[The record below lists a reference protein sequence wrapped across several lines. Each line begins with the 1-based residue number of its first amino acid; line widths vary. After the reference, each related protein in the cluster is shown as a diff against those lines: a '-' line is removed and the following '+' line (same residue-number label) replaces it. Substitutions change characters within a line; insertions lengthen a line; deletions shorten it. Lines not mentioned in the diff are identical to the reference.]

1 MAVDEFGRE
10 IPVPTSRPARPTS
23 PLYGGAGGAPLPP
36 IHHHQQQQQQQQQ
49 PNYHQV
55 GSFNTPYPPALPLH
69 HRENRGGGTGAM
81 YGRMPPRG
89 GRHYQD
95 TPLPRFQRPPLSQTY
110 HQHLHTQPQSED
122 GRVMASEL
130 EQQQQ
135 QQQHISQVYQEEPL
149 LCEFVWKDKAKNDK
163 GDEVTTVAA
172 AEDSPTTEPV
182 SANENAEKDRDH
194 TENADGNGKINDH
207 KNRTGVNPYDEYR
220 KSYCLRYIRAFFNH
234 HLDDSWFRERYS
246 PLVRRRVALQ
256 ERQRAAAEARVV
268 ASQLRNHTAEFVAEA
283 SLSGGMKERENVV
296 VNKIPTSHVLS
307 MVDRALHIQDIP
319 SFVTNEQME
328 MALLEHC
335 SASAA
340 SAAAAAANNGDAQ
353 PHRPMEVYAIAPQQ
367 RDRLLRDAIVI
378 CASTQ
383 MVDDIVAHFTE
394 EQDRRRRGAA
404 AAAAAA
410 GSALV
415 VTAVP
420 RKEGGGSS
428 GVMAGSSSSTHSK
441 APETVWLEFDV
452 DARDPYGRVE
462 QDADG
467 KGGSP
472 ADGSTFPARKA
483 TLRLAKYNRPQP
495 IVVLSAA
502 LSSPTRFAQD
512 KTAAILLARALDM
525 RKNIPNECRLDE
537 LLEHLSK
544 DDDGADERLLDVAI
558 AYLRRVHLFSF
569 YNGCSLADSLA
580 EVLLKKHP
588 AGTIHLRLANA
599 GTILH
604 EAAKAR
610 SETNKGDGEN
620 NNENQKAQ
628 VPEEPVKD
636 LLVQRLDDSISKA
649 LENCETWIQLG
660 QWAVDEETDRDA
672 EAIEQEEENATDR
685 WLADHSMLDEDRR
698 ARCSF
703 HFCHKL
709 FKDEVFLRKHLLKKH
724 GEYLKAEQ
732 AKCHDEYMMKAWDAE
747 ENRPVPEIMVDCGI
761 KFGLRSASVTGREPD
776 CVDPEPELW
785 RKEEEKRQREA
796 EQRQRREEHR
806 QARKDEERIRTFVD
820 VDDMKE
826 EKVELSFDNVQVPP
840 PVNKKKKKRKLL

>member
-1 MAVDEFGRE
+1 V
-10 IPVPTSRPARPTS
+10 S
-23 PLYGGAGGAPLPP
+23 
-36 IHHHQQQQQQQQQ
+36 
-49 PNYHQV
+49 
-55 GSFNTPYPPALPLH
+55 
-69 HRENRGGGTGAM
+69 
-81 YGRMPPRG
+81 
-89 GRHYQD
+89 
-95 TPLPRFQRPPLSQTY
+95 
-110 HQHLHTQPQSED
+110 
-122 GRVMASEL
+122 
-130 EQQQQ
+130 
-135 QQQHISQVYQEEPL
+135 
-149 LCEFVWKDKAKNDK
+149 LCGKKKTKHEK
-163 GDEVTTVAA
+163 GDEVTTVSAA
-172 AEDSPTTEPV
+172 VEDNPTTEPI
-182 SANENAEKDRDH
+182 SANENAEKDRGDEM
-194 TENADGNGKINDH
+194 ENVDENGTNNDNNNN
-207 KNRTGVNPYDEYR
+207 KNRSDSNAGVTPYDEYR

-256 ERQRAAAEARVV
+256 ERQRAAAEARVL
-268 ASQLRNHTAEFVAEA
+268 ASQLCNNTADFVAEA
-283 SLSGGMKERENVV
+283 SLSGGIKERENVV
-296 VNKIPTSHVLS
+296 NKVPTSHVLS

-319 SFVTNEQME
+319 SFVTNEQIE

-340 SAAAAAANNGDAQ
+340 ASAASVSASNGDSQ

-383 MVDDIVAHFTE
+383 MVDEIVAHFTE

-404 AAAAAA
+404 AAAVAA
-410 GSALV
+410 GSAPA

-428 GVMAGSSSSTHSK
+428 GLMAGSSSSTHAK
-441 APETVWLEFDV
+441 VPETVWLEFDV

-537 LLEHLSK
+537 LLEHLNK

-599 GTILH
+599 GTILQ
-604 EAAKAR
+604 EAASNAAAKAR
-610 SETNKGDGEN
+610 SDTNKGDGDSN
-620 NNENQKAQ
+620 NGNQEAQ
-628 VPEEPVKD
+628 VQEELVKD
-636 LLVQRLDDSISKA
+636 LLVQRLDDSIAKA

-747 ENRPVPEIMVDCGI
+747 ESRPVPEILVDCGI

-796 EQRQRREEHR
+796 EQRQRREEQR

-840 PVNKKKKKRKLL
+840 PVTKKKKKRKLL